1 MISIDKVNALII
13 EKIQAVLPKVS
24 FTAQEKLEE
33 IERPAF
39 KLVLDEVQSERFSP
53 AMVRRVFP
61 VELDYFAKDVLRP
74 KLECLEIL
82 EKIEPVLLGLAEK
95 IKANLV
101 SADGVIFVE
110 FEVTQ
115 IDELAVGDEDPGA
128 VGSGEDME
136 KLEMEEELWQ

>member
-13 EKIQAVLPKVS
+13 EKIQAVLPKVP

-74 KLECLEIL
+74 KLECFEVL

-95 IKANLV
+95 IKANLI
-101 SADGVIFVE
+101 SLDGVIFIE
-110 FEVTQ
+110 FEVVQ
-115 IDELAVGDEDPGA
+115 IDALAVGDEDPGA